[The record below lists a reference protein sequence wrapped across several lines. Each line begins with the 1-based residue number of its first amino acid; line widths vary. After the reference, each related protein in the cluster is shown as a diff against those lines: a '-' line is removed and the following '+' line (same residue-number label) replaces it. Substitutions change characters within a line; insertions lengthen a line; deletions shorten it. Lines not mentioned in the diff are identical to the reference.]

1 MPPRT
6 GLVRIREGILAN
18 PELQS
23 SLVRFG
29 LWTFG
34 VSYIALAAVTGYY
47 RVDIPLFL
55 AVFGGFSL
63 IFLALFVSVLMRP
76 QWPARRYVALSLD
89 IVAASLGI
97 FITREAI
104 SPFYLLYIWIFISA
118 GTRYGTR
125 HLVLASVEAVVAYAL
140 VLYALDQWSRYPF
153 EAVFYLLLLV
163 LLPLYQFALLRRVQR
178 ATEEAERANK
188 AKGDFLAF
196 MTHELRTPL
205 TGVIGMTELMKATK
219 LDGEQAD
226 FVQAIS
232 NSAAVLNALIGDIL
246 DFSKIDAARLRLEQ
260 IPFEPR
266 QVVREVCGVLEGMAL
281 AQGLEMVCRVG
292 PEIPDRVLGDQ
303 LRVRQILFNLV
314 GNAVKLST
322 GGHVEVRLSA
332 RPPEEGMDVPHLLL
346 EVEAKGIGIP
356 PIKLDRIFDGFGPAE
371 DSASR
376 RLGDSGLGTAIA
388 RELARLMGG
397 LIGVDSRAN
406 GVIRL
411 WVRLPLLGDRMPA
424 VPPPSGRLAGARA
437 LVLERDPAQRA
448 LICSVLG
455 REGVACLSLAG
466 PLDPVEP
473 IPPPDLLLIADH
485 PSGADIRAWRA
496 TLEARLGGPRPC
508 LYLTYRARRPASG
521 LDGCPNIGK
530 PFLPEDLVWAV
541 ESALGLRVATPGS
554 QAHAPGLGG
563 GTAQGLAGIRV
574 LVAEDNEVAAKVLTT
589 FLRKM
594 ELDYTRARDGEEALK
609 EALGGGYGIAIVDLR
624 MPGLDGLELARRYRR
639 LAPDRPLPIVALTA
653 NASEDVRQQCLDA
666 GMDGFLSKPV
676 SPETLRQTLERFA
689 VRV

>member
-1 MPPRT
+1 MLPRPT
-6 GLVRIREGILAN
+6 ILRIAEGIRTN

-34 VSYIALAAVTGYY
+34 VCYIALAAVTDYY

-55 AVFGGFSL
+55 TVFGSFSL
-63 IFLALFVSVLMRP
+63 IYVGIFVSILIRP
-76 QWPARRYVALSLD
+76 HWPGRRYVALSLD

-125 HLVLASVEAVVAYAL
+125 HLVLASVEAVVAYGL

-178 ATEEAERANK
+178 ATQEAERANK

-219 LDGEQAD
+219 LDAEQGD

-246 DFSKIDAARLRLEQ
+246 DFSKIDAARLTLEQ

-266 QVVREVCGVLEGMAL
+266 QVVREVCGVLEGLAL
-281 AQGLEMVCRVG
+281 AQRIEIVCRVA
-292 PEIPDRVLGDQ
+292 PEVPDKILGDQ

-314 GNAVKLST
+314 GNAVRLSAE
-322 GGHVEVRLSA
+322 GHVEVRVSA
-332 RPPEEGMDVPHLLL
+332 RSPEEGMDQPHLLI
-346 EVEAKGIGIP
+346 EVEATGIGVP
-356 PIKLDRIFDGFGPAE
+356 PAKLARIFDSFNQA
-371 DSASR
+371 DDATAR
-376 RLGDSGLGTAIA
+376 RYGGSGLGTAIA
-388 RELARLMGG
+388 RELALLMDGS
-397 LIGVDSRAN
+397 IGVDSDPRGAS
-406 GVIRL
+406 RF
-411 WVRLPLLGDRMPA
+411 WVRLPLLGGQMPP
-424 VPPPSGRLAGARA
+424 VTLPSGRLVGRRA
-437 LVLERDPAQRA
+437 LVLERDSAQRA
-448 LICSVLG
+448 LIRSVLG
-455 REGVACLSLAG
+455 REGMSCLGLAEPG
-466 PLDPVEP
+466 DPLEP
-473 IPPPDLLLIADH
+473 LPPPDLLLIADH
-485 PSGADIRAWRA
+485 PAGADIRALRA
-496 TLEARLGGPRPC
+496 TLEARLGVSVPC
-508 LYLTYRARRPASG
+508 LYLVYTARRAAGG
-521 LDGCPNIGK
+521 LDGQPSIGK
-530 PFLPEDLVWAV
+530 PFLAEDLVAAV
-541 ESALGLRVATPGS
+541 ESLLGLSVAEPRNEPHST
-554 QAHAPGLGG
+554 AFDGG
-563 GTAQGLAGIRV
+563 ANKGLAGIRV
-574 LVAEDNEVAAKVLTT
+574 LVAEDNEVAAKVITT

-594 ELDYTRARDGEEALK
+594 GFEYTRAQDGEEALK
-609 EALGGGYGIAIVDLR
+609 EALEGDYSVAIVDLR
-624 MPGLDGLELARRYRR
+624 MPGLDGMELARRYRR
-639 LAPDRPLPIVALTA
+639 MAPNRPLPIVALTA
-653 NASEDVRQQCLDA
+653 NASEEVKQQCLDA

-676 SPETLRQTLERFA
+676 SPETLRQTLERLA
-689 VRV
+689 LRP